1 MLSGTI
7 IICSAFLANN
17 MNKHQVV
24 WLIIR
29 LVGVYFAYLT
39 IVSLLGL
46 VGAIPALFTLPKID
60 VNSKNVN
67 VAVNSNPAFR
77 VQPISPNANYNMPET
92 AETSR
97 EKTDEN
103 ITDKFKG
110 ENVKNFV
117 WFLFFTAIYGAA
129 AWYLLKDGKILYDVL
144 NREAPDSSLKKER
157 EAEVTS
163 LNLSDKQ
170 N

>member
-1 MLSGTI
+1 
-7 IICSAFLANN
+7 
-17 MNKHQVV
+17 MNKYQVI

-39 IVSLLGL
+39 LVSFLGL
-46 VGAIPALFTLPKID
+46 VSSIPALFTLPKID
-60 VNSKNVN
+60 VSTKNAN
-67 VAVNSNPAFR
+67 VAANSNPSIR
-77 VQPISPNANYNMPET
+77 VQPISPNGNLNVPES
-92 AETSR
+92 ADSK
-97 EKTDEN
+97 EKSNGES

-117 WFLFFTAIYGAA
+117 WFLLLTGFYGVA
-129 AWYLLKDGKILYDVL
+129 AWYLLRDGRILYDVL
-144 NREAPDSSLKKER
+144 NREKPHESAKEK
-157 EAEVTS
+157 ESEVTS

>member
-29 LVGVYFAYLT
+29 LIGVYFAYLT

-60 VNSKNVN
+60 ANPKNAN
-67 VAVNSNPAFR
+67 VSSPYPTSR
-77 VQPISPNANYNMPET
+77 VQPISPNENYGTNQNIET
-92 AETSR
+92 GDKPNEDS
-97 EKTDEN
+97 
-103 ITDKFKG
+103 ITAKFKG
-110 ENVKNFV
+110 ENVKIFA
-117 WFLFFTAIYGAA
+117 WFLILTAFYGAA
-129 AWYLLKDGKILYDVL
+129 AWYLLRDGRILFDAL
-144 NREAPDSSLKKER
+144 NREEPDGASKEKSP
-157 EAEVTS
+157 EVTT

>member
-1 MLSGTI
+1 
-7 IICSAFLANN
+7 
-17 MNKHQVV
+17 MNKYQVI

-39 IVSLLGL
+39 LVSFLGL
-46 VGAIPALFTLPKID
+46 VGSIPALFTLPKID
-60 VNSKNVN
+60 TNPKNAN
-67 VAVNSNPAFR
+67 VSVNSNPTFR
-77 VQPISPNANYNMPET
+77 VQPISPNGNSNAPDA
-92 AETSR
+92 AENK
-97 EKTDEN
+97 EKSGDS

-110 ENVKNFV
+110 ENVTTFA
-117 WFLFFTAIYGAA
+117 WFLILTGIYGGA
-129 AWYLLKDGKILYDVL
+129 AWYLLRDGRILYGIL
-144 NREAPDSSLKKER
+144 NREKPDESLKEK

>member
-1 MLSGTI
+1 
-7 IICSAFLANN
+7 
-17 MNKHQVV
+17 MNKYQVV
-24 WLIIR
+24 WLLIR
-29 LVGVYFAYLT
+29 LAGVYFAYLT
-39 IVSLLGL
+39 LLTFLGL
-46 VGAIPALFTLPKID
+46 VGSIPALFTLPKID
-60 VNSKNVN
+60 VNSKNAN
-67 VAVNSNPAFR
+67 VAVNSNPAFK
-77 VQPISPNANYNMPET
+77 VQPISPNGNYGAPET
-92 AETSR
+92 VETSK

-110 ENVKNFV
+110 DNVKNFV

-144 NREAPDSSLKKER
+144 NREAPDKSLKQGK